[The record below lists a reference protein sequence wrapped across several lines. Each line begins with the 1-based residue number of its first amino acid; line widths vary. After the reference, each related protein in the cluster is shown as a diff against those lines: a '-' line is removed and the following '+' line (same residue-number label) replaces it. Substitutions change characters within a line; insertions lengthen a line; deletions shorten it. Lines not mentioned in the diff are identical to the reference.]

1 MIIKVPASSANMGC
15 GFDSIGFAVNL
26 YLELQ
31 IVEPSDKWEIQHDLG
46 IEIPTNENNLII
58 ETALKVAPELTPHK
72 ITMTANI
79 PLERGLGSSSSAL
92 VAGIELAC
100 AIGKMNLSTWAKLQL
115 ACNMEGH
122 PDNVV
127 PAILGGLVISS
138 YVDGKLEYV
147 KVDAP
152 KVGLIAYVPDYKMST
167 VAMRKILPGELPFEE
182 AVVAS
187 AISNVMVAS
196 LLKGDL
202 KKAGRLI
209 EQDRFHEK
217 YRLRLTELAD
227 VREIAKK
234 HGAYAAYLSGAG
246 STIMCIVPHDKT
258 IELKEALT
266 NDNAKAFELM
276 FEEQGVRRE

>member
-1 MIIKVPASSANMGC
+1 MKIKVPASSANMGC

-31 IVEPSDKWEIQHDLG
+31 IIEPCEKWEIHHDLG
-46 IEIPTNENNLII
+46 IEIPNDENNLII
-58 ETALKVAPELTPHK
+58 ETALKVAPELTPHR
-72 ITMTANI
+72 ISMTANI

-147 KVDAP
+147 KLDTP
-152 KVGLIAYVPDYKMST
+152 QVGLVAYVPDYKMST
-167 VAMRKILPGELPFEE
+167 AAMRKILPGEFPFEE

-196 LLKGDL
+196 LLKGDFVQ
-202 KKAGRLI
+202 AGRLI

-217 YRLRLTELAD
+217 YRFKLTELGH
-227 VREIAKK
+227 VREVAQK
-234 HGAYAAYLSGAG
+234 HGAYATYLSGAG
-246 STIMCIVPHDKT
+246 STIMCIAPHDKT
-258 IELKEALT
+258 KELKEALT
-266 NDNAKAFELM
+266 DENAQVLELK
-276 FEEQGVRRE
+276 FEEQGACRM

>member
-1 MIIKVPASSANMGC
+1 MKIIVPASSANMGC

-26 YLELQ
+26 FLELQ
-31 IVEPSDKWEIQHDLG
+31 ILEPSDKWEISHELG
-46 IEIPTNENNLII
+46 IEIPTDKNNLII
-58 ETALKVAPELTPHK
+58 ETALKIIPELKPHK
-72 ITMTANI
+72 LSMTANI

-100 AIGKMNLSTWAKLQL
+100 VIGKMNLSTWAKLQL

-138 YVDGKLEYV
+138 YFDGKLEYV
-147 KVDAP
+147 KMDSP

-167 VAMRKILPGELPFEE
+167 TAMRKILPGELPFEE

-196 LLKGDL
+196 LLKGDMTQ
-202 KKAGRLI
+202 AGRLI
-209 EQDRFHEK
+209 EQDRLHEK
-217 YRLRLTELAD
+217 YRFKLTELGH

-234 HGAYAAYLSGAG
+234 YGAYATYLSGAG
-246 STIMCIVPHDKT
+246 STIMCITPPEKT
-258 IELKEALT
+258 KELMEALESKEAQTLELK
-266 NDNAKAFELM
+266 
-276 FEEQGVRRE
+276 FEENGVRRV

>member
-1 MIIKVPASSANMGC
+1 MKIIVPASSANMGC

-31 IVEPSDKWEIQHDLG
+31 IIEPSDKWEIIHSLG
-46 IEIPTNENNLII
+46 IEIPTDENNLII
-58 ETALKVAPELTPHK
+58 ETALKVAPDLHPHK
-72 ITMTANI
+72 IRMTANI

-100 AIGKMNLSTWAKLQL
+100 AIGKMNLSTWAKMQL

-138 YVDGKLEYV
+138 YVDGKLEFV
-147 KVDAP
+147 RLDSP
-152 KVGLIAYVPDYKMST
+152 DVGLVAYVPDYKMST
-167 VAMRKILPGELPFEE
+167 VSMRKILPGELPFDE
-182 AVVAS
+182 AVAAS
-187 AISNVMVAS
+187 AISNVMIAS

-202 KKAGRLI
+202 YQAGRLI

-217 YRLRLTELAD
+217 YRLRLTELGH
-227 VREIAKK
+227 VREIATK
-234 HGAYAAYLSGAG
+234 HGAYASYLSGAG
-246 STIMCIVPHDKT
+246 STIMCIAPHEKT
-258 IELKEALT
+258 KAIKAALT
-266 NDNAKAFELM
+266 NDNAQVL
-276 FEEQGVRRE
+276 